1 MDSCSCTTLT
11 MAAADELILEHDS
24 THDNPEITNDPNE
37 GINTSLYGGRHPRL
51 IHMLRC
57 TSTSASTSMLAH
69 ALHQARIKTAQEQQW
84 KMSVKIAPPA
94 LNASS

>member
-1 MDSCSCTTLT
+1 MK
-11 MAAADELILEHDS
+11 AELWKEEWQKVVNI
-24 THDNPEITNDPNE
+24 NDPNE

-57 TSTSASTSMLAH
+57 TSTSASTLMLAH